1 MKVLH
6 IIAGDTSGGA
16 AKGALILHK
25 ELINF
30 GIDSILLKQVG
41 EEDPGNRIYCISN
54 SIGKRVKRALLTF
67 LDRVPLLFYKKRRR
81 NVAFSL
87 GYFGFDITKSKY
99 YREADVI
106 NLHWVN
112 QGIFSLRT
120 IRKIKKPIVWT
131 LRDMW
136 LMTGGCHHSFECS
149 KYQGYCAKCPVLGS
163 SRDYDLSSY
172 ILRYKRRTISDKIY
186 YVAISNWLKDVAS
199 KSSLLKGMNIR
210 VIHNGID
217 ASELKV
223 INKKEARSNLGLP
236 IERKI
241 VLLGASN
248 LHDPYKGWP
257 YFLTCLPVLLEKTN
271 VFIAFFGHLDV
282 PDQLKSREDR
292 FISFGR
298 VDDSV
303 LLNNIYSSA
312 DVFIAPSIAEAFGK
326 TLVEAMLA
334 GTPVVCFD
342 STAPAEIVK
351 HKVTGYKAEDR
362 NPSDLVAGI
371 LWCLGSEANTAELAA
386 NARTDALN
394 RFTAEK
400 MASEYQ
406 RLYEHILEKEA
417 IKHYG

>member
-1 MKVLH
+1 VLH
-6 IIAGDTSGGA
+6 IMAGDTSGGA

-25 ELINF
+25 ELINI

-54 SIGKRVKRALLTF
+54 SIGKKIKRALLTF
-67 LDRVPLLFYKKRRR
+67 LDRVPLLFYKKSRR

-112 QGIFSLRT
+112 QGTFSLRT

-136 LMTGGCHHSFECS
+136 LMTGGCHYSFECS
-149 KYQGYCAKCPVLGS
+149 KYQAYCVKCPVLGS
-163 SRDYDLSSY
+163 SKNYDLSSY
-172 ILRYKRRTISDKIY
+172 ILGYKIRTISDKIH
-186 YVAISNWLKDVAS
+186 YVAISNWLKDVGS

-223 INKKEARSNLGLP
+223 INKKDARSNLGLP
-236 IERKI
+236 IERRI

-257 YFLTCLPVLLEKTN
+257 YFLSCLPFLLEKTN
-271 VFIAFFGHLDV
+271 VFFAFFGHLNV
-282 PDQLKSREDR
+282 PEQLKGREDR
-292 FISFGR
+292 FVSFGQ

-312 DVFIAPSIAEAFGK
+312 DVFIAPSVAEAFGK

-342 STAPAEIVK
+342 STGPAEIIT

-362 NPSDLVAGI
+362 NSSDLAAGI
-371 LWCLGSEANTAELAA
+371 FWCLESKERLDELAK
-386 NARTDALN
+386 NARIDAVN
-394 RFTAEK
+394 RFSATK
-400 MASEYQ
+400 MASEY
-406 RLYEHILEKEA
+406 RTLYDEVLAHESLK
-417 IKHYG
+417 